1 MEQNHP
7 IPQQISSYQFRLV
20 GDMTLKQFFQVAG
33 GALVGLLFYAS
44 PLHPLIKWPL
54 IIFFCLLGAALAF
67 LPFEE
72 RPLEKWIIA
81 FFRSVYSPTIF
92 SWKQNQTSKYF
103 QDESIQTPAHNFISP
118 GGEAALNT
126 YLASSE
132 TPNTFFSKLETSE
145 KSFLNKM
152 GDLFTFTSGSPNKG
166 SVQLNQQGSTTIAT
180 QQTQPVQS
188 STQTPVPNFVVPQ
201 STPTVQIPQTPPVK
215 VEPTNTPR
223 FIVEESTPD
232 AAQQIKEETISPTN
246 PVKPEGE
253 RIQAIFSP
261 DAAPPSPPTIP
272 NTVSG
277 QVMDS
282 NGKIVTGAILEIRD
296 ISGRPVRAL
305 RSNMLGHFLIVTPLV
320 NGTYEIVTEKDGL
333 TFDVTKFDVSGGI
346 LDPIA
351 IRAKASAPVVSPA
364 SSQFVN
370 SQALQI

>member
-20 GDMTLKQFFQVAG
+20 GDMTLKQFFQLAG
-33 GALVGLLFYAS
+33 GVLIGLLFYAS

-92 SWKQNQTSKYF
+92 SWKQTQNSKFF
-103 QDESIQTPAHNFISP
+103 QNESVQAPAQQFISP

-126 YLASSE
+126 YLA
-132 TPNTFFSKLETSE
+132 TPNAPSSFFSKLEDTE
-145 KSFLNKM
+145 KSFLNRM
-152 GDLFTFTSGSPNKG
+152 GDLFSPGSPKSGN
-166 SVQLNQQGSTTIAT
+166 VQLNTTPT
-180 QQTQPVQS
+180 
-188 STQTPVPNFVVPQ
+188 TQTA
-201 STPTVQIPQTPPVK
+201 PTVNPIPTINPAPIQVPPNTPVS
-215 VEPTNTPR
+215 VEPQKPK
-223 FIVEESTPD
+223 FIVEESTPE
-232 AAQQIKEETISPTN
+232 AAPQIKAETVAAPQAPIT
-246 PVKPEGE
+246 PEGP
-253 RIQAIFSP
+253 RQNAVFSP
-261 DAAPPSPPTIP
+261 DAAPPSPPTIA

-282 NGKIVTGAILEIRD
+282 NGKIVQGAILEIRD

-320 NGTYEIVTEKDGL
+320 PGSYEIVTEKDGL
-333 TFDVTKFDVSGGI
+333 DFDVTKFEVSGGFI
-346 LDPIA
+346 DPIA
-351 IRAKASAPVVSPA
+351 IKAKAKTVSVAPA
-364 SSQFVN
+364 STEFTSSQ
-370 SQALQI
+370 SLQI